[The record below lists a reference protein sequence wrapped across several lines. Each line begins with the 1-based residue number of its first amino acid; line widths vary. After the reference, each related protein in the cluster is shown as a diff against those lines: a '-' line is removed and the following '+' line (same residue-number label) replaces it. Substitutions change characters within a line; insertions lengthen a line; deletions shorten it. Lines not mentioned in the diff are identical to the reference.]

1 MGVMAAFIFAAQ
13 MINFPIIGGTSGHLI
28 GGVLAAVMLGP
39 WAASIIMTTI
49 LALQALIFLDGG
61 ITALGANILNMAVI
75 AVFAG
80 YGIYLLIQR
89 VWPNRTGTLVGTFV
103 ASWASVVL
111 AAFACA
117 IELALSGMA
126 PFNVVVTAMLGW
138 HVVIGL
144 GGGDCDCCCRLPDTG
159 AWIWSPAPTE
169 CCSEYDA
176 QRNMVFVDT
185 GGSFGCFLSPF
196 ASSLPDGLEK
206 VAEDYRFIDQG
217 EEVVSLPCLITRC
230 LGWP

>member
-1 MGVMAAFIFAAQ
+1 VHIPDGFLDVKTWGTAWVLGGATIGYAVTKTKDKLQDRQVPFMGVMAAFIFAAQ
-13 MINFPIIGGTSGHLI
+13 MINFPIVGGTSGHLI

-49 LALQALIFLDGG
+49 LALQALVFLDGG

-89 VWPNRTGTLVGTFV
+89 VWPNRTGTLVGTFL
-103 ASWASVVL
+103 ASWVSVIL
-111 AAFACA
+111 AALACS

-138 HVVIGL
+138 HVVIGIGEAVITTAVVAYL
-144 GGGDCDCCCRLPDTG
+144 TQVRPDLVQLT
-159 AWIWSPAPTE
+159 
-169 CCSEYDA
+169 
-176 QRNMVFVDT
+176 
-185 GGSFGCFLSPF
+185 
-196 ASSLPDGLEK
+196 
-206 VAEDYRFIDQG
+206 AEA
-217 EEVVSLPCLITRC
+217 
-230 LGWP
+230 